1 MAAGVATRVVGPESW
16 RQTLLDD
23 VLGSLRVRSTVF
35 FRMGLS
41 APWGIKLE
49 LTPSLV
55 AALQQLRSETSP
67 SAPAEPA
74 AGIQKAAFHIV
85 AAGSCWLEV
94 AGAPRRIQLTAGDF
108 VVLPRADPHV
118 LRDALETRP
127 LELSELLAAHPP
139 SPGGE
144 LHAGG
149 NGAITRLVCGGMQ
162 FDDGRTNPLFSAL
175 PPLIIVKRAEA
186 RDGSWLRLTVDH
198 VIDELDSP
206 RPGVDAVVRR
216 LADILFIGAVRSYI
230 GEGLTRSESGWLA
243 AVRDR
248 QIGRA
253 IAVLHREHA
262 RPWTVAMLADHV
274 GLSRSAFAA
283 RFTQLVG
290 EPPLHYLTSVRLDA
304 AARRLSGTND
314 KLVRI
319 AATAGYDSAA
329 AFTRAFERQVGLTP
343 SAYRRRHNGS

>member
-1 MAAGVATRVVGPESW
+1 MAARVATTLVGAESW

-23 VLGSLRVRSTVF
+23 VLGSIRVRSTLF

-41 APWGIKLE
+41 APWGINVE

-55 AALQQLRSETSP
+55 AALQQLRSGTPP
-67 SAPAEPA
+67 SAPAERA

-118 LRDALETRP
+118 VRDTPDTRP
-127 LELSELLAAHPP
+127 LDLLELLVAHPP
-139 SPGGE
+139 SSGGE
-144 LHAGG
+144 LLAGG
-149 NGAITRLVCGGMQ
+149 NGAITQLVCGGMQ
-162 FDDGRTNPLFSAL
+162 FDDGRTNPILSAL
-175 PPLIIVKRAEA
+175 PPLIIVKPGEGG
-186 RDGSWLRLTVDH
+186 DGSWLRLTVEH

-206 RPGVDAVVRR
+206 RPGVEAVVGR
-216 LADILFIGAVRSYI
+216 LADILFIGAVRSYV
-230 GEGLTRSESGWLA
+230 GESLARSESGWLA

-262 RPWTVAMLADHV
+262 RPWTVAMLADSV

-290 EPPLHYLTSVRLDA
+290 EPPLRYLTRVRLDA
-304 AARRLSGTND
+304 AASRLRGTND

-319 AATAGYDSAA
+319 AAAAGYDSAA
-329 AFTRAFERQVGLTP
+329 AFTRAFERHVGLTP